1 MAIQPIDLS
10 TVYSQMDKM
19 GQFTATQVQNAH
31 MASRAHLEKAAQ
43 QDSEKARTVQEA
55 SKNKDSNSIKAD
67 VNQGGGAGQGL
78 LEDSGGQ
85 ENQKK
90 ISDSDDS
97 IPPKVSLYEIR
108 DPNLGRHIDVT
119 G

>member
-19 GQFTATQVQNAH
+19 GQFNASQVQNSHMANRAH
-31 MASRAHLEKAAQ
+31 MEKTAQ
-43 QDSEKARTVQEA
+43 QDTEKAKTVQES
-55 SKNKDSNSIKAD
+55 SKNKESNDIKAD

-78 LEDSGGQ
+78 LEDSG
-85 ENQKK
+85 EAEKK
-90 ISDSDDS
+90 VMEQTEEAAK
-97 IPPKVSLYEIR
+97 PAPKLYEIR
-108 DPNLGRHIDVT
+108 DPNLGQHIDLI

>member
-19 GQFTATQVQNAH
+19 GQFNASQTQSIS
-31 MASRAHLEKAAQ
+31 MASRAHLEKSAQ
-43 QDSEKARTVQEA
+43 MDSEKARTVVET
-55 SKNKDSNSIKAD
+55 SKNSESNNIKSD

-78 LEDSGGQ
+78 LEGDG
-85 ENQKK
+85 NQSPQAEEEVQAAVK
-90 ISDSDDS
+90 
-97 IPPKVSLYEIR
+97 PKLYEIR
-108 DPNLGRHIDVT
+108 DPNLGQHIDVT

>member
-19 GQFTATQVQNAH
+19 GQMNASQIQSAH
-31 MASRAHLEKAAQ
+31 MANRAHLEKSAQ
-43 QDSEKARTVQEA
+43 QDSEKARTVQETH
-55 SKNKDSNSIKAD
+55 KNKDSNSIKAD

-78 LEDSGGQ
+78 LADDGTTGKKAVQ
-85 ENQKK
+85 EEVPVEK
-90 ISDSDDS
+90 
-97 IPPKVSLYEIR
+97 PKPYEIR
-108 DPNLGRHIDVT
+108 DPNLGRHIDIT

>member
-19 GQFTATQVQNAH
+19 GQFNASQVQNAT

-43 QDSEKARTVQEA
+43 QDTEKAKTVQES
-55 SKNKDSNSIKAD
+55 SKNKESNNIKAD

-78 LEDSGGQ
+78 LENGSGKKARKDSEQ
-85 ENQKK
+85 EEAQVQK
-90 ISDSDDS
+90 
-97 IPPKVSLYEIR
+97 PAPYEIR
-108 DPNLGRHIDVT
+108 DPNLGRHIDVI

>member
-19 GQFTATQVQNAH
+19 GQFNAAQVQNSH
-31 MASRAHLEKAAQ
+31 MASRVHLEKTAQ
-43 QDSEKARTVQEA
+43 QDSEKAKIVQES
-55 SKNKDSNSIKAD
+55 SKNKESNNIKAD

-78 LEDSGGQ
+78 LEGESR
-85 ENQKK
+85 EKK
-90 ISDSDDS
+90 EVSDMKEEEKPAS
-97 IPPKVSLYEIR
+97 KLYEIR
-108 DPNLGRHIDVT
+108 DPNLGQHIDLI